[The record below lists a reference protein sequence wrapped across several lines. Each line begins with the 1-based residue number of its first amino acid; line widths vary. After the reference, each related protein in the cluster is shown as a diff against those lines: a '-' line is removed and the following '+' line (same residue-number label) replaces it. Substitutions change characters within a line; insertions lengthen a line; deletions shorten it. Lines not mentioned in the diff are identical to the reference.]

1 MQPRTIDPQVIPLP
15 LPERATFEVS
25 AEIDDDGRV
34 SPAIALMIWLG
45 LSLGLWA
52 AIIAGAWW
60 LWTLI
65 VR

>member
-1 MQPRTIDPQVIPLP
+1 MTT
-15 LPERATFEVS
+15 AK
-25 AEIDDDGRV
+25 IDDDGRV

-52 AIIAGAWW
+52 AIIGAAWGIW
-60 LWTLI
+60 ILI

>member
-1 MQPRTIDPQVIPLP
+1 MQPRTIDSQVIP
-15 LPERATFEVS
+15 LPERATFEVPD
-25 AEIDDDGRV
+25 ELDDDGHV
-34 SPAIALMIWLG
+34 SPAIALMVWLA

>member
-1 MQPRTIDPQVIPLP
+1 MTT
-15 LPERATFEVS
+15 AK
-25 AEIDDDGRV
+25 IDDDGRV